1 MILLTRSQQVRRR
14 SRDNKMGT
22 LLQDVRYGWRM
33 LVKNPG
39 FTAIAVLTL
48 ALGIGASTA
57 IYSVVDTVLLR
68 PLPYRQPDQLVLVTE
83 SLPGMSTDEIGVSA
97 AEYQDYRDRNRSFS
111 QVAAYESA
119 GFNLTG
125 VGQPLRINAASVSA
139 SALPLLGVSPELG
152 RAFTAEEDR
161 YGSGDVVVLSHALW
175 EHEYSSDPNI
185 LGQTV
190 KLDEKT
196 YTVIGVMPASF
207 RFPFDGA
214 PLSEMADL
222 WVPIAFE
229 PDRLIPEN
237 RTREFGVGLIG
248 RLKPGVT
255 REQAQKDV
263 ENIAADFM
271 KQYGYSGTG
280 RVVPRAY
287 PFAAYAVR
295 KGKPLVTLLA
305 LAVVCVLLI
314 ACANVAN
321 LLLARAS
328 QRTHEMAIR
337 SAIGANPARI
347 LRQCLVESLLLSVT
361 GSVAGILVAAVAVAG
376 LRRFGPADVPRL
388 HDVMLHPAALLFTL
402 ALSVVTAIFF
412 GFVPAWRLSH
422 LAPQASLKESSQ
434 AGPARG
440 TQRLQNSA
448 AMIEIAAALVLLIAG
463 GLLVRSFVR
472 LLDSPFGFDPK
483 DAFVVRTL
491 FDRARYP
498 DAAKR
503 QAVQKDLLDRLS
515 HLPGVTAVSAA
526 SHLPLSDAR
535 QIGFR
540 LEHAA
545 PDDFHWAENSLVSP
559 GYFQAMGIPLLQ
571 GRDFT
576 EQDRPGT
583 PNAAVISQAMAKQY
597 FPGQSPVGQRYQ
609 WGDRGFF
616 TIVGVAA
623 DVHIAALDAD
633 PPPMIYNSMFQAESG
648 ASGRTAFVLRSNG
661 AEQGL
666 LREVRQQ
673 VAAVDKE
680 LPIYNTTTLATLIS
694 ESLAQRRFTVLLLGS
709 FAVIALVLAAIGLFG
724 VISYLVAERTREFG
738 VRMALGADRINI
750 YWQVLKR
757 AAVLGIGGC
766 ALGFLLSL
774 FASRLLQASLYHV
787 SRFDLPTVVGVPCV
801 VLSVALFAAYW
812 PARRATRVDPM
823 VALRYE

>member
-1 MILLTRSQQVRRR
+1 MEIV
-14 SRDNKMGT
+14 
-22 LLQDVRYGWRM
+22 LQDIRYGLRM
-33 LVKNPG
+33 LRKSPG
-39 FTAIAVLTL
+39 FAAIAVLTL
-48 ALGIGASTA
+48 ALGIGVSTA
-57 IYSVVDTVLLR
+57 IFSVVDTVLLR
-68 PLPYRQPDQLVLVTE
+68 PLPYRQPDKLVLVTE
-83 SLPGMSTDEIGVSA
+83 TLPGMSLDEIGVSA
-97 AEYQDYRDRNRSFS
+97 GEYQDYRDRNRSFL

-125 VGQPLRINAASVSA
+125 AGQPLRINAASVSA
-139 SALPLLGVSPELG
+139 SAFPLLGVSPELG
-152 RAFTAEEDR
+152 RAFTSEEDR
-161 YGSGDVVVLSHALW
+161 YGSGNVVVLSHALW
-175 EHEYSSDPNI
+175 EHEYSGDPNI
-185 LGQTV
+185 LGKTV
-190 KLDEKT
+190 KLDEKP

-229 PDRLIPEN
+229 PDRLSPEN

-263 ENIAADFM
+263 ENIAAEFM
-271 KQYGYSGTG
+271 KQYGYSGTV
-280 RVVPRAY
+280 RVAPRAY
-287 PFAAYAVR
+287 AFAAYAVR
-295 KGKPLVTLLA
+295 KAKPLVTLLA

-321 LLLARAS
+321 LLLARANHRS
-328 QRTHEMAIR
+328 HEMAIR
-337 SAIGANPARI
+337 SAIGANPGRI

-361 GSVAGILVAAVAVAG
+361 GAGAGILVAAFAVAG
-376 LRRFGPADVPRL
+376 LRRFGPSDVPRL

-402 ALSVVTAIFF
+402 VLSLVTAVFF

-422 LAPQASLKESSQ
+422 VAPQAFLKESAQTGS
-434 AGPARG
+434 ARG
-440 TQRLQNSA
+440 TQRLQNSVA
-448 AMIEIAAALVLLIAG
+448 TIEIAGALVLLLAG

-483 DAFVVRTL
+483 GAFVVRTL

-503 QAVQKDLLDRLS
+503 QAVQKELLDRLS
-515 HLPGVTAVSAA
+515 RLPGVTAVSAA

-545 PDDFHWAENSLVSP
+545 PDDYHWAENSLVSP
-559 GYFQAMGIPLLQ
+559 GYFRAMDIPLLQ
-571 GRDFT
+571 GRDFI

-583 PNAAVISQAMAKQY
+583 PNVAVISQTMAKQY
-597 FPGQSPVGQRYQ
+597 FPGQNPVGQRFQ

-648 ASGRTAFVLRSNG
+648 ASGRTAFVLRGNG

-666 LREVRQQ
+666 FEEVPQQ
-673 VAAVDKE
+673 VAAVDKD
-680 LPIYNTTTLATLIS
+680 LPIYNTTTLATLVS

-709 FAVIALVLAAIGLFG
+709 FAVIALALAAIGLFG

-757 AAVLGIGGC
+757 AAALGVGGC
-766 ALGFLLSL
+766 GLGLLLSL

-787 SRFDLPTVVGVPCV
+787 SRFDLPTMVGVPF
-801 VLSVALFAAYW
+801 VLLGIALFAAYW